1 MMRVLVTGATGF
13 IGRHALEPLARRG
26 FEVHAVRH
34 SAPPAA
40 EGVRWHRADLLDRCA
55 LGSLM
60 RAVRPSHLLHL
71 AWYAVP
77 RDYRTSPENLR
88 WRRAGMELLEEFA
101 CAGGRRAVLAGTCFE
116 YDLGRGLCA
125 EDATP
130 LAPATVYAAC
140 KNALSEAAL
149 QFARRAGLSL
159 AWARIFYLYG
169 PHEPPT
175 RLVPSVILSLMRG
188 ERARCTHGLQVRD
201 FLHVEDVASALA
213 ALLASPV
220 EGAVNI
226 GSGEPVTIRDMVGRI
241 ADQMGAGD
249 RVDFGAIE
257 PAATDA
263 PVVFAATARL
273 RDEVG
278 FRPRWPLADGLA
290 STIRWWQQHP
300 EARDA

>member
-101 CAGGRRAVLAGTCFE
+101 SAGGRRAVLAGTCFE

-140 KNALSEAAL
+140 KNALSEAAF
-149 QFARRAGLSL
+149 QFARRTGLSL

-169 PHEPPT
+169 PHEPPA

-241 ADQMGAGD
+241 ADEMGAGG
-249 RVDFGAIE
+249 RVDFGAVE
-257 PAATDA
+257 PAPTDA
-263 PVVFAATARL
+263 PVVLAATARL

-290 STIRWWQQHP
+290 STIRWWQQHR